1 MARGL
6 NGVMSKVMMVH
17 LLLLPLLLLSATASA
32 EEGWRPIIV
41 RSPEVRPPPSLK
53 SERFV
58 RDLEMRER

>member
-6 NGVMSKVMMVH
+6 NGVMSRVMMLH
-17 LLLLPLLLLSATASA
+17 LLLLPLPLLSATASA

-41 RSPEVRPPPSLK
+41 ESSPPVK

>member
-1 MARGL
+1 MVRGF
-6 NGVMSKVMMVH
+6 NGVMSKVMMLH
-17 LLLLPLLLLSATASA
+17 LLLLPLLLSASASA

-41 RSPEVRPPPSLK
+41 ESSPPLK

>member
-1 MARGL
+1 MVRG
-6 NGVMSKVMMVH
+6 NRVMSKVMVVH
-17 LLLLPLLLLSATASA
+17 LLMPLLLLSASASA

-41 RSPEVRPPPSLK
+41 ESSEVHRPPPPLK

>member
-1 MARGL
+1 
-6 NGVMSKVMMVH
+6 MSRVMMLH
-17 LLLLPLLLLSATASA
+17 LLLLPLPLLSATASA

-41 RSPEVRPPPSLK
+41 ESSPPVK